1 MKLDVFQIKLLEFI
15 HGMWSYRID
24 ELRVEER
31 TKNCELS
38 YGLRMESWVRR
49 NSPNYALRALT
60 VHQFTYIY
68 SHCMLVCLFESKKLQ
83 NS

>member
-60 VHQFTYIY
+60 VHQFSY
-68 SHCMLVCLFESKKLQ
+68 CLFESKKLQ